1 MANESETAVAFVD
14 AVLAEVAAYPFASI
28 EFFVVVDR
36 ASTDPTRE
44 VLEAAARDRPAL
56 RVVWAPENRGVADA
70 YVRGYREALAGGCDW
85 ILEIDA
91 GFSHQPTDIP
101 LFFER
106 MIGGLE
112 CVFGSRTIPGGQNL
126 GTLQRRTVSRVG
138 TIAARLLL
146 GARLTD
152 MTSGFQLFRREALE
166 LILQKGIRS
175 KGPFFQTE
183 MKSYCRGLEFAEVP
197 IEYHAGSHQIA
208 RAAVLESCRNL
219 LGLLRM
225 RMRGEF

>member
-91 GFSHQPTDIP
+91 GFSHRP
-101 LFFER
+101 
-106 MIGGLE
+106 
-112 CVFGSRTIPGGQNL
+112 RT
-126 GTLQRRTVSRVG
+126 
-138 TIAARLLL
+138 
-146 GARLTD
+146 
-152 MTSGFQLFRREALE
+152 
-166 LILQKGIRS
+166 
-175 KGPFFQTE
+175 
-183 MKSYCRGLEFAEVP
+183 
-197 IEYHAGSHQIA
+197 SHCSSSA
-208 RAAVLESCRNL
+208 
-219 LGLLRM
+219 
-225 RMRGEF
+225 